1 MIQAVR
7 HPMALPAVLLVDGEC
22 RSRETVR
29 DAIAQMGF
37 EVRAATTAEHA
48 LRSLSQDA
56 CGIVVVELN
65 LPGMGG
71 LELIERLR
79 RLHPAIEAIILT
91 SGGDFESAKKALRLD
106 VIDFLGKPCPRSD
119 LEHAL
124 NRACGRRRRTMADN
138 SSPSEVALTGSR
150 VPLNEVERVHILA
163 AMKRH
168 QGNRR
173 SVADELGISL
183 RTLYN
188 RLREYKQSVTH
199 QSLPDDIQDA
209 TSSDA
214 VLQ

>member
-1 MIQAVR
+1 MIQAIR

-22 RSRETVR
+22 RSREAIR

-37 EVRAATTAEHA
+37 EVRLATTAEQA
-48 LRSLSQDA
+48 LRCLAQDA
-56 CGIVVVELN
+56 CGIVVAELN

-79 RLHPAIEAIILT
+79 RQHPAIEAIIVT

-106 VIDFLGKPCPRSD
+106 VIDFLSKPCPRSD

-138 SSPSEVALTGSR
+138 SNPSEAPVAGSR

-188 RLREYKQSVTH
+188 RLREYKQPAGH
-199 QSLPDDIQDA
+199 QHMPDIHEA
-209 TSSDA
+209 SSAAA
-214 VLQ
+214 VYQ

>member
-1 MIQAVR
+1 
-7 HPMALPAVLLVDGEC
+7 MALPAVLLIDGEC
-22 RSRETVR
+22 RSREMIR
-29 DAIAQMGF
+29 DAITQMGF
-37 EVRAATTAEHA
+37 EVRAVTTAEQA
-48 LRSLSQDA
+48 LRTLVQDQF
-56 CGIVVVELN
+56 GIVVLELN

-79 RLHPAIEAIILT
+79 RQYPAIEAVIVT
-91 SGGDFESAKKALRLD
+91 SGGDFATAKKAMRLD
-106 VIDFLGKPCPRSD
+106 VIDFLAKPCPRSE

-138 SSPSEVALTGSR
+138 SHPSEMTLTGSR

-188 RLREYKQSVTH
+188 RLREYKQPAVDR
-199 QSLPDDIQDA
+199 SLPVTEGAASPGA
-209 TSSDA
+209 T
-214 VLQ
+214 VQ